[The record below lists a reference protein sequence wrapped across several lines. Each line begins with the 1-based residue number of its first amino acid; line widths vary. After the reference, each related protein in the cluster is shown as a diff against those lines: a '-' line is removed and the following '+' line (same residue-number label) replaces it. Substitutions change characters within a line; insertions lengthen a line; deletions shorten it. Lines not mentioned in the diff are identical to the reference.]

1 MIEGQ
6 GIQAEGPASA
16 KALRQGDHAGAQPV
30 EPGDQGQ
37 HGGDEVE
44 AMGRTPPG
52 SISKVRRRLL
62 LCV

>member
-6 GIQAEGPASA
+6 GIQAEGTASA

-52 SISKVRRRLL
+52 SISKVRKKLL